1 MCHMA
6 TRSKETPN
14 PGVLA
19 IVLFLVP
26 LACMNVWA
34 QERLAPIPEA
44 KMTDA
49 QKKAVEEYK
58 LARPSGPNK
67 FWWLYLRIPEV
78 TIPFL
83 RIQEHVHMNSRLGE
97 RLTHFGILIAAKQW
111 NQEVVWSLHY
121 DDAIKSGL
129 KMETLKSLA
138 EGRRPEHM
146 AEDEDLL
153 YDFSIE
159 LQRNQSVSDATYA
172 RALSKFGEEG
182 IADATLIQGEYTL
195 MSMIMNLQRT
205 PTAPDWKPLLSHYPR

>member
-1 MCHMA
+1 MMCHMA
-6 TRSKETPN
+6 TRSRETPR

-19 IVLFLVP
+19 IVLSGTW
-26 LACMNVWA
+26 ACMNVRA
-34 QERLAPIPEA
+34 QERLAPIPDA
-44 KMTDA
+44 KMTEA
-49 QKKAVEEYK
+49 QKKAIEEYK

-129 KMETLKSLA
+129 KVETLKSLA

-146 AEDEDLL
+146 AEDEGLL

-172 RALSKFGEEG
+172 RALEVREEG
-182 IADATLIQGEYTL
+182 IADATLIQGEYT
-195 MSMIMNLQRT
+195 
-205 PTAPDWKPLLSHYPR
+205 PCP

>member
-1 MCHMA
+1 
-6 TRSKETPN
+6 
-14 PGVLA
+14 
-19 IVLFLVP
+19 
-26 LACMNVWA
+26 
-34 QERLAPIPEA
+34 
-44 KMTDA
+44 MTEA

-58 LARPSGPNK
+58 LSRPSGPNK

-129 KMETLKSLA
+129 KVETLKSLA

>member
-6 TRSKETPN
+6 TRSRETPG

-26 LACMNVWA
+26 VACMNVGA
-34 QERLAPIPEA
+34 QERLAPIAEA
-44 KMTDA
+44 KMTEA

-129 KMETLKSLA
+129 KVETLKSLA

-146 AEDEDLL
+146 AEPNAVW
-153 YDFSIE
+153 S
-159 LQRNQSVSDATYA
+159 SA
-172 RALSKFGEEG
+172 
-182 IADATLIQGEYTL
+182 
-195 MSMIMNLQRT
+195 
-205 PTAPDWKPLLSHYPR
+205 

>member
-1 MCHMA
+1 MA

-26 LACMNVWA
+26 LASMNVGA

-44 KMTDA
+44 KMTEA

-121 DDAIKSGL
+121 DDVIKSGL
-129 KMETLKSLA
+129 KEETLKSLA
-138 EGRRPEHM
+138 EALARYSRFGDQRADMWRRP
-146 AEDEDLL
+146 AAQSL
-153 YDFSIE
+153 YGS
-159 LQRNQSVSDATYA
+159 
-172 RALSKFGEEG
+172 
-182 IADATLIQGEYTL
+182 
-195 MSMIMNLQRT
+195 
-205 PTAPDWKPLLSHYPR
+205 

>member
-1 MCHMA
+1 MWHMTA
-6 TRSKETPN
+6 RLREKMK
-14 PGVLA
+14 PGFLA
-19 IVLFLVP
+19 ILLLLVLV
-26 LACMNVWA
+26 ARMNVGA
-34 QERLAPIPEA
+34 QERLAPIPDAE
-44 KMTDA
+44 MTEA
-49 QKKAVEEYK
+49 QKKAVAEYK
-58 LARPSGPNK
+58 LARPSGPNG

-97 RLTHFGILIAAKQW
+97 RLTHFAILIAAKQW
-111 NQEVVWSLHY
+111 NQEYIWSSHY
-121 DDAIKSGL
+121 DPAIKSGL
-129 KMETLKSLA
+129 KVETLKSLA

-172 RALSKFGEEG
+172 RALAKFGEGG

-205 PTAPDWKPLLSHYPR
+205 PTAPGWKPLLSHYPR